1 MAALMISVTLSMD
14 ASELRRDLERIENG
28 ELELPTVSAVV
39 LNIGPD
45 VVEYMPIYLDKE
57 SCGC

>member
-1 MAALMISVTLSMD
+1 MVAPMISVTLSLD
-14 ASELRRDLERIENG
+14 ASELERDLERIDNG

-45 VVEYMPIYLDKE
+45 VVEYMPIYLDEE

>member
-1 MAALMISVTLSMD
+1 MISVTLSLD
-14 ASELRRDLERIENG
+14 ASELKRDLERIENG

-45 VVEYMPIYLDKE
+45 VVEYMPIYLDEE